1 MINKTLFLIW
11 IIYYYNKYG
20 VPPILLNFLFKFYY
34 FYYEFFN
41 YYNKIVYPEYFDD
54 VENDKK
60 ITFENNIEI
69 INELPKETAKYED
82 KYLDDIRKLEKEW
95 IFTEEENNEL
105 PKLIDKFYNGYIK
118 IRQNRIE
125 EITKEI
131 INIEK
136 KMVEDC
142 ESFDCVQHG
151 DENGNE
157 NCDENGNEI
166 CDENDD
172 EISYENCYENC
183 DEYGDELID
192 ETTLEERNEYR
203 RKKIQEL
210 QEEANKIK
218 SEFETDEGINTL
230 KSESEIQTI
239 QYIINKRLDKLTNC
253 YVIEKTPN
261 GNVLMIYEKDRESFK
276 YYSDCNIPYRYLEV
290 VGRKYVKLFGC
301 RPIFID
307 MEEELRLFEEKWEK
321 EQELKKIKEEE
332 DKKKAEEAAKNHQ
345 QIEPKKN
352 VFAKFKSYNKDAG
365 GKISMAAPP
374 KNSIP
379 NKSLSE
385 NKENEKFLL
394 KERSNRY
401 TYVGKFSNFNFLQ
414 KIERKVFNK
423 KLGLSFADFKKI
435 KN

>member
-11 IIYYYNKYG
+11 IIYYFNRYG
-20 VPPILLNFLFKFYY
+20 IPPILLNFLFKFYY

-69 INELPKETAKYED
+69 INEPEPSKEAAKYED
-82 KYLDDIRKLEKEW
+82 KYLNDIRKLEKEW

-105 PKLIDKFYNGYIK
+105 PNLIDNFYSGYIK
-118 IRQNRIE
+118 TRQDRIE

-136 KMVEDC
+136 EIVEDF
-142 ESFDCVQHG
+142 ESFNYVQH
-151 DENGNE
+151 
-157 NCDENGNEI
+157 CDENR
-166 CDENDD
+166 
-172 EISYENCYENC
+172 

-192 ETTLEERNEYR
+192 ETTLEERNEYI

-210 QEEANKIK
+210 EEEANKIK
-218 SEFETDEGINTL
+218 TEFETEEGINTL

-332 DKKKAEEAAKNHQ
+332 DKKKSEEAVKNQQ

-385 NKENEKFLL
+385 NKENEKILL

-401 TYVGKFSNFNFLQ
+401 TYVGKFSNFSFLQ